1 MECFPKTI
9 RDRDDE
15 EKKTEK
21 ASFHMKE
28 SGIGGEILLKYVN
41 YAANYESDGG
51 KLAEKWWF
59 A

>member
-1 MECFPKTI
+1 MFDLLAMI
-9 RDRDDE
+9 R
-15 EKKTEK
+15 
-21 ASFHMKE
+21 FHMKKA
-28 SGIGGEILLKYVN
+28 GIGGEILLKYVN